1 MKPAIIT
8 TACIA
13 CALSGIAGAL
23 WYGLQD
29 ELPMTH
35 ADHSSRLSKEDY
47 AQGTLR
53 EQDVIQRMTPRM
65 SRELE
70 AKGLTL
76 GSPVFIRIFKETREL
91 ELWMLHPASGT
102 YRHFKTWP
110 VAAMSGQLGPKLTE
124 GDCQVPE
131 GFYHVGRSRM
141 KPDSRYHLAF
151 NIGYPNSYDRAHQR
165 TGSFIMVHGSRF
177 SAGCAAMTDPGI
189 EEIYTVSSS
198 ALAKGQPYFRVH
210 VFPFRMT
217 ADCLASTAASPW
229 HSFWSNLKEG
239 YDRFETQGTP
249 PDVFVREKRYEFK

>member
-8 TACIA
+8 TACIT

-29 ELPMTH
+29 KLPMTH
-35 ADHSSRLSKEDY
+35 ADHSSRLSKEGY

-91 ELWMLHPASGT
+91 ELWMLHPASGQ

-110 VAAMSGQLGPKLTE
+110 LAAMSGQLGPKLAE
-124 GDCQVPE
+124 GDFQAPE
-131 GFYHVGRSRM
+131 GFYHVGRSAM

-151 NIGYPNSYDRAHQR
+151 NIGYPNNYDRAHNR

-177 SAGCAAMTDPGI
+177 SAGCFAMTDPSI
-189 EEIYTVSSS
+189 EEIYTLCSN
-198 ALAKGQPYFRVH
+198 ALANGQPYFRVH
-210 VFPFRMT
+210 IFPFPMASDR
-217 ADCLASTAASPW
+217 LASTTTNPW
-229 HSFWSNLKEG
+229 HGFWTNLREG
-239 YDRFETQGTP
+239 YDWFETHGTP
-249 PDVFVREKRYEFK
+249 PAVSVKDRRYEFR